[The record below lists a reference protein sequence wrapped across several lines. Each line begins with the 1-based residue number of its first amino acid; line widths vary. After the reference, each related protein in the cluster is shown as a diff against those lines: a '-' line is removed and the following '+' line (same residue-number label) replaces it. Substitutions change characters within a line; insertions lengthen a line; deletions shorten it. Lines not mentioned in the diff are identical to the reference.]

1 MGTTKQGSAKGE
13 KVEAK
18 IEKKPAGSTPRLEAN
33 VVARGQVNE
42 RQKAVK
48 APRVK
53 ANPAAPRL
61 PKPAPEEPLPVD
73 ALVKSE
79 LSQETEGV
87 SRFGQKLTAER
98 GKVASRE
105 QVAGAPKK
113 SAQELAQKQ
122 REISVA
128 EFFAKNR
135 HLLGFDSPA
144 KSLLT
149 AIKEAV
155 DNSLDACEESGILPT
170 LSVSIKE
177 TGDDR
182 YRIAV
187 EDNGPGIIKQQIPK
201 IFGKLLYGS
210 KFGSMRQGRGQQGIG
225 ISAAVMYGQITT
237 GKPAAITS
245 RASATENATYCE
257 LTLDTR
263 TNKPEIHKERNNV
276 EFRPGTGT
284 RVEIEMTGLYK
295 KGRHSI
301 DAYLQQTAIANPHA
315 EISYQAPRE
324 DDWLIWKRQAK
335 VLPKEPIAIKPHPHG
350 LELGLF
356 LQMLRDTNHP
366 TLGQFLLEDFS
377 RVNDRIANEF
387 VLASKL
393 SLSANPQKI
402 QLHQAEILYKS
413 IQEVKVPPPPTN
425 CLSPIGDDLLRRGLE
440 AGVEGAEFYA
450 SITRPPAVYRGNP
463 FQVEVGIAF
472 GGKLPADEPCDLY
485 RFANR
490 VPLLYQQSAC
500 GITKSVITAGWKAY
514 GLSQP
519 RGALPIGPVVLVIH
533 IASVWVPFTSES
545 KEAIAHYPEILREI
559 RLAVQDCGRLLGAH
573 IRKLKRFSSE
583 NKKRS
588 YIDKYIPHIGEA
600 IREILGLGAPEKN
613 KIIETLR
620 DTLERGRREM
630 LPASMRKAEEAEE
643 KAAELRVALEHSLE
657 ANAVEVIAAPPEP
670 PKVAEA
676 VNAKPSKSEADATTL
691 AKKAAEALVL
701 VPVESNKPKASPRR
715 RA

>member
-1 MGTTKQGSAKGE
+1 MATAKKGSAKSPPKDSKE
-13 KVEAK
+13 EAK
-18 IEKKPAGSTPRLEAN
+18 TEKKSGPSRRLEAN

-48 APRVK
+48 TPRAK
-53 ANPAAPRL
+53 NPNPSPKE
-61 PKPAPEEPLPVD
+61 PKPAPEEPLSVG
-73 ALVKSE
+73 ALVKKE
-79 LSQETEGV
+79 LSQEQDSV
-87 SRFGQKLTAER
+87 ARFGQKLTAER
-98 GKVASRE
+98 GKNASRE
-105 QVAGAPKK
+105 EVAGPPKK

-144 KSLLT
+144 KSLLM

-155 DNSLDACEESGILPT
+155 DNALDACEEAGILPT
-170 LSVSIKE
+170 ISVAIQE
-177 TGDDR
+177 TGDDKF
-182 YRIAV
+182 RIAV

-210 KFGSMRQGRGQQGIG
+210 KFNSFRQSRGAQGLG

-245 RASATENATYCE
+245 RASLTEGATYCE

-263 TNKPEIHKERNNV
+263 TNKPEIHKEKNNV

-295 KGRHSI
+295 KGRHSV
-301 DAYLQQTAIANPHA
+301 DSYLQQTAIANPHA

-324 DDWLIWKRQAK
+324 ADWLIWKRQAK
-335 VLPKEPIAIKPHPHG
+335 QLPKEAVPIKPHPHG

-356 LQMLRDTNHP
+356 LQMLRDSQRP
-366 TLGQFLLEDFS
+366 TLEQFLLEDLS
-377 RVNDRIANEF
+377 RVNDKIAKEI
-387 VLASKL
+387 AEKSKL
-393 SLSANPQKI
+393 TLSINPQKI
-402 QLHQAEILYKS
+402 QIHQAEVLYQS
-413 IQEVKVPPPPTN
+413 IQDVKVPPPPTN
-425 CLSPIGDDLLRRGLE
+425 CLSPIGEELLRRGLE
-440 AGVEGAEFYA
+440 SGIEGAEFYA
-450 SITRPPAVYRGNP
+450 ALTRPPAVYRGNP

-472 GGKLPADEPCDLY
+472 GGKLPGDEPCDLY

-500 GITKSVITAGWKAY
+500 GIAKSVMTAGWKAY

-519 RGALPIGPVVLVIH
+519 KGALPIGPLVLVIH

-545 KEAIAHYPEILREI
+545 KEAIAHYPEILREV

-600 IREILGLGAPEKN
+600 LREILGFPVQEKE

-630 LPASMRKAEEAEE
+630 LPASMRRAEEAEE
-643 KAAELRVALEHSLE
+643 KAEQMRLVLAQSVEEEIVP
-657 ANAVEVIAAPPEP
+657 VEVIETKTKKVEP
-670 PKVAEA
+670 LA
-676 VNAKPSKSEADATTL
+676 KSEEKAISL

-701 VPVESNKPKASPRR
+701 LPVETKAKRAKPGH
-715 RA
+715 